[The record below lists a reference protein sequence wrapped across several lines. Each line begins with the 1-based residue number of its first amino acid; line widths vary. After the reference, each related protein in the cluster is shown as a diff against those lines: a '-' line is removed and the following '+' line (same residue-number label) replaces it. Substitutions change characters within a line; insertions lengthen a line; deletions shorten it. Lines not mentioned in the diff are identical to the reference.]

1 MAPCLGVRR
10 PSTIIHKQYVYVHTT
25 RTPLNFFQRI
35 LGWIFLV
42 SQLLPD
48 AREIVAYFTLRRWG
62 NTPAMDLI
70 NLSDNE
76 KAKDKD
82 FSLAFIGMDIFY
94 IQSRT
99 PS

>member
-10 PSTIIHKQYVYVHTT
+10 SSTIIHKQHV
-25 RTPLNFFQRI
+25 RASEIPFKSSGRI
-35 LGWIFLV
+35 RGWIFLV
-42 SQLLPD
+42 SQLLLD
-48 AREIVAYFTLRRWG
+48 SREFVAHFTLCRWG
-62 NTPAMDLI
+62 NTPAIDLI
-70 NLSDNE
+70 NLSNNE

-82 FSLAFIGMDIFY
+82 FSLAFIGKDIFN